1 MSPAEVQSAVNC
13 WRGRASGCS
22 RPGCG
27 ISPLGGGH
35 HYPHHRDARTYAGL
49 GKQSLGGHK
58 ENLVC
63 TRTQKKGAVNPKE
76 TDPDLL
82 VGVQE
87 SPAEARVGG
96 GLLQGWGH

>member
-1 MSPAEVQSAVNC
+1 M
-13 WRGRASGCS
+13 
-22 RPGCG
+22 
-27 ISPLGGGH
+27 
-35 HYPHHRDARTYAGL
+35 
-49 GKQSLGGHK
+49 GKQTLGGHK

-96 GLLQGWGH
+96 GLLQA

>member
-1 MSPAEVQSAVNC
+1 M
-13 WRGRASGCS
+13 GFD
-22 RPGCG
+22 
-27 ISPLGGGH
+27 
-35 HYPHHRDARTYAGL
+35 YRTYTGL
-49 GKQSLGGHK
+49 GKQALGGHRQS
-58 ENLVC
+58 LVC

-96 GLLQGWGH
+96 GLLRGRGH